1 MGKYYLIRKIIFTKS
16 YFKISVDSFCNLL
29 FLMKLPFKFT
39 FVVLVGP
46 LKLGFFVSDPGVSF
60 HDIMTKNICLP
71 TEYS

>member
-1 MGKYYLIRKIIFTKS
+1 
-16 YFKISVDSFCNLL
+16 
-29 FLMKLPFKFT
+29 MKLPFKFT